1 MGLKRDT
8 LEWQLSRATTELTTF
23 ESELDAKGVVTAARP
38 RSPKWRNLNAT
49 CRQLRRRLL
58 AVAKIE
64 ATNVEVAQ
72 RKAANSNEAVAAS

>member
-8 LEWQLSRATTELTTF
+8 LEWQLSRATTQLTTF
-23 ESELDAKGVVTAARP
+23 EAELDAKGVAAAARP
-38 RSPKWRNLNAT
+38 RNPKWRNINGV

-72 RKAANSNEAVAAS
+72 RKAANSNEAMAAS